1 MASRK
6 SRKKRNP
13 LASKKSPAAK
23 QKASKKTSA
32 QVPKKSSK
40 KGGKKAP
47 AKLAAGSV
55 FVVNM
60 IPKSLSGEDHQDS
73 EPTIAVNPAN
83 PLQIAASAFT
93 PDPAEGPRAPIYVS
107 VDGGHTWTLNSIVPS
122 TVADGSATADIT
134 VAFGGSSNILYAGII
149 RFPFPGDRTR
159 LNILRTKNF
168 QSAAI
173 MEVLIDRTGNGV
185 DQPYVQASTV
195 ASGVDKGKDRV
206 YVGDNDF
213 NATGGKTATIDQTMS
228 GAVASPTFKSV
239 RIESRITSGQD
250 GPPVR
255 PAIHPD
261 GTVYAVF
268 HSWRSFNNATGQG
281 TADVV
286 VVRDDKG
293 GSGTSPFKDLVDPD
307 DNKAGVRLVQGAKF
321 NFNGSLG
328 QQRTGGDVSIAVDPT
343 NKNKVYVAYND
354 DAGGFYVL
362 HVRKSL
368 DGGKTWSPD
377 VRTVRDALNPALAV
391 NSAGKVGLLFQQL
404 TGTGAKTWT
413 TKIELSSGGS
423 TERTLVLHQAPA
435 NRPLKQFDPYLGDYI
450 HLMAVGKDFY
460 GVFCGSN
467 TPRKENFPNGVV
479 YQRNVNWN
487 SSTLLDVDNA
497 TTVNPSIDP
506 FFFKV
511 TG

>member
-1 MASRK
+1 MASTRVK
-6 SRKKRNP
+6 KKITSSR
-13 LASKKSPAAK
+13 ASKKKLAVK
-23 QKASKKTSA
+23 RKTT
-32 QVPKKSSK
+32 KKSSARVSK
-40 KGGKKAP
+40 KSSKKAP

-60 IPKSLSGEDHQDS
+60 IPRSLSGEDHQDS

-168 QSAAI
+168 QSAAL
-173 MEVLIDRTGNGV
+173 MEVLIDRIGNGV

-213 NATGGKTATIDQTMS
+213 NATGGKTATIDQTMNA
-228 GAVASPTFKSV
+228 AVASPTFKSV

-268 HSWRSFNNATGQG
+268 HSWRSFNGSTGQG

-293 GSGTSPFKDLVDPD
+293 GTGASPFKDLVDPD
-307 DNKAGVRLVQGAKF
+307 DHKAGVRLVQGAKF

-354 DAGGFYVL
+354 DVGGFYVM
-362 HVRKSL
+362 HVRKSI
-368 DGGKTWSPD
+368 DGGKTWSAD
-377 VRTVRDALNPALAV
+377 IRTVRDALNPALAV
-391 NSAGKVGLLFQQL
+391 NSVGKVGLLFQQL
-404 TGTGAKTWT
+404 TGTGAKTWV
-413 TKIELSSGGS
+413 TKIELSSGGAA
-423 TERTLVLHQAPA
+423 ERVLTLHQAPA
-435 NRPLKQFDPYLGDYI
+435 NRPLKQFDPYLGDYV

-460 GVFCGSN
+460 GIFCGSN
-467 TPRKENFPNGVV
+467 SPRKENFPSGVV
-479 YQRNVNWN
+479 FQRNVNWN
-487 SSTLLDVDNA
+487 TSTLLDVDNS